1 MFLNK
6 IGILRHHNKY
16 CSLWQIQNQ
25 NLKTFKIKNMQ
36 TNRSILTYITL
47 IIFLFTTTNIFAS
60 VKITGTLKSNDE
72 SAIPFANI
80 AFYKNQQL
88 INGCTSDDQGNFEMT
103 IENPDTYVMKVSHIM
118 YSPYNIEEKVG
129 DSDINLGIIHMETNS
144 ESLEEIK
151 IVAQDVI
158 QQADKDVIIMNE
170 KYTKQVS
177 NTEQL
182 LQKLPSV
189 TVNLINQEIKVGNKN
204 NVLLMVDGIAK
215 DEQYIRSISPS
226 KIKKV
231 EIIKNVTGRYANEY
245 DAILNVITDKSLSG
259 YSLYAE
265 DFTYAS
271 FEDSYNDI
279 VLNNLKFTYSYFTSK
294 SNIYAGYTNRYNSF
308 YLPENMK
315 YNYDDDFAVIRD
327 IDIANNL
334 YSSSLN
340 NVYMGADFNLNADHI
355 LSAELRYSFSPDD
368 KNKQKNLSE
377 ISTYQSNQLLNQY
390 EQSYE
395 TKAKNTN
402 PYALLSYEGKLGEK
416 NHLSAGATLYQNE
429 NTFTNTSSTDNSI
442 LTENGKS
449 NKQYV
454 DFYVEDKLTINNSIS
469 LNFNYNYKY
478 QNTDNSYLLNSIQQP
493 NNSNSLQRH
502 NLGAYANFTFNDKSG
517 IKIGCAVEDLKL
529 ETESKNQTRN
539 SHQTVG
545 LPYLSY
551 HNNMSEVLALRLNYK
566 VTTKNPSI
574 DKLSP
579 YTSVTD
585 AYTATTGNPLL
596 EPAYFHNISGT
607 IDFAGGALVFEPYYQ
622 FGNNIIGHT
631 GILGND
637 HVVNYTYDNT
647 TDYEKYGFNASG
659 CMFIDFD
666 NKDQL
671 YISLDVEKFWA
682 QSTWQERSHNITDCQ
697 ITAQAAYL
705 STKYNAMLAA
715 VLQKSNVKRINTLG
729 YDNGNNDF
737 LALAIK
743 KGLCKDMIELS
754 INYITPYDG
763 IFTTKIGESEKGT
776 SFSRENFKDVSVV
789 QNSFMFQIIIKLNKN
804 KNNHLPKNKRSSVDN
819 DKISTGLM

>member
-1 MFLNK
+1 MNNNGIVVNQKKHFYLLNA
-6 IGILRHHNKY
+6 LHNK
-16 CSLWQIQNQ
+16 
-25 NLKTFKIKNMQ
+25 LKTFKIKNMQ

-47 IIFLFTTTNIFAS
+47 IVLLFTAINTFAS
-60 VKITGTLKSNDE
+60 VKITGTLKTDDE

-80 AFYKNQQL
+80 ALYKNHQL
-88 INGCTSDDQGNFEMT
+88 ISGTVSDDNGAFEMM
-103 IENPDTYVMKVSHIM
+103 IDNPDTYTLSVSHILYQP
-118 YSPYNIEEKVG
+118 YSIEEKVANN
-129 DSDINLGIIHMETNS
+129 DIDLGTIHMESNA

-182 LQKLPSV
+182 LQKLPTVS
-189 TVNLINQEIKVGNKN
+189 VNLINQQIKVANKN

-231 EIIKNVTGRYANEY
+231 EIIKNVTGRYANEF
-245 DAILNVITDKSLSG
+245 DAILNVITDKSLAG

-279 VLNNLKFTYSYFTSK
+279 ILNNLKFTYSYFTSK
-294 SNIYAGYTNRYNSF
+294 TNIYAGYSNRYNSF
-308 YLPENMK
+308 YIPEDMK
-315 YNYDDDFAVIRD
+315 YNYDNDFAVIRD
-327 IDIANNL
+327 IDIADNL
-334 YSSSLN
+334 YSSSTN
-340 NVYMGADFNLNADHI
+340 NVYMGADFNLNKDHI
-355 LSAELRYSFSPDD
+355 LSAELRYSFSPDA
-368 KNKQKNLSE
+368 KNKQQNLSE
-377 ISTYQSNQLLNQY
+377 ISTYQSSQLINQY
-390 EQSYE
+390 EQSYI

-402 PYALLSYEGKLGEK
+402 PYALLSYEGKLGE
-416 NHLSAGATLYQNE
+416 NNLLSAGATLYQNE
-429 NTFTNTSSTDNSI
+429 NTFTNTSSTENSSLI
-442 LTENGKS
+442 ENGNS
-449 NKQYV
+449 DKQYL
-454 DFYVEDKLTINNSIS
+454 DFYVEDKLSINNSIS
-469 LNFNYNYKY
+469 INFNYNYKY

-493 NNSNSLQRH
+493 NNTNSLQKH
-502 NLGAYANFTFNDKSG
+502 NLGAYVNYTFNEKSG
-517 IKIGCAVEDLKL
+517 IKVGCALEDFKL
-529 ETESKNQTRN
+529 ESESETQTQS

-551 HNNMSEVLALRLNYK
+551 HNNLSEGLALRLNYK
-566 VTTKNPSI
+566 VTTKNPSLA
-574 DKLSP
+574 KLSP

-585 AYTATTGNPLL
+585 AYTTTTGNPLL
-596 EPAYFHNISGT
+596 EPSYFHNISGT
-607 IDFAGGALVFEPYYQ
+607 IDFAGGGLVLEPYYQ
-622 FGNNIIGHT
+622 FGKNIIGHT
-631 GILGND
+631 AVLGND
-637 HVVNYTYDNT
+637 HVVNYSYDNT
-647 TDYEKYGFNASG
+647 TDYEKYGFNVSG

-682 QSTWQERSHNITDCQ
+682 QSTWQEKSHNITDCQ
-697 ITAQAAYL
+697 ISAQAAYI
-705 STKYNAMLAA
+705 STKYNAMFAA

-729 YDNGNNDF
+729 YHNGNNDF

-754 INYITPYDG
+754 INYITPFDG
-763 IFTTKIGESEKGT
+763 FFTTKIGESEKGNG
-776 SFSRENFKDVSVV
+776 FSRENFKDVSVV
-789 QNSFMFQIIIKLNKN
+789 QNSFMFQIIFKLNKN
-804 KNNHLPKNKRSSVDN
+804 KNNHLPKNKRSTVDN